1 MEYSEYLI
9 LREDI
14 LKWIQ
19 KRLKPSRYKHTL
31 GVEQLAVTL
40 ARRYQEDPMLASI
53 AALLHDNAKNLSIEK
68 QLKICKRNY
77 PEQGLSL
84 EYSSVLH
91 AFAGAAE
98 AKKKYPFLPEDVINA
113 ICYHTTGR
121 PDMSRLEKIIY
132 SADFAEPGRTPFDGL
147 EDVRRALLTDLDSGF
162 FMILTSTLGYVEE
175 RGKPMHPLSL
185 QTLEFYKKGKSI

>member
-1 MEYSEYLI
+1 MEYNEYLM

-40 ARRYQEDPMLASI
+40 ARRYQEDPMMASL
-53 AALLHDNAKNLSIEK
+53 AALLHDNAKNLTLEK
-68 QLKICKRNY
+68 QLKICKHAY
-77 PEQGLSL
+77 PDANLSM

-98 AKKKYPFLPEDVINA
+98 ARKKYPALPEDVFNA

-121 PDMSRLEKIIY
+121 PNMSKLEKIIY
-132 SADFAEPGRTPFDGL
+132 TADFAEPNRAPFEGL
-147 EDVRRALLTDLDSGF
+147 EDIRRALLKDLEEGF
-162 FMILTSTLGYVEE
+162 MMVLTHTLGYVEE
-175 RGKPMHPLSL
+175 RGKPMHPLSVE
-185 QTLEFYKKGKSI
+185 TLAFYEKGKE